1 MGMEIMV
8 MFNVSTD
15 LDMANRAQGRRVDIV
30 LNEREEAAEERSQCM
45 QLRYPP
51 HYVLV
56 SMNCT

>member
-30 LNEREEAAEERSQCM
+30 LDEREEAVEERSQCM
-45 QLRYPP
+45 RLCYPP

-56 SMNCT
+56 SMNRT